1 MEYDAAKLDEIVL
14 ALLYLNVS
22 TTARAWKGF
31 DWDSLDRLYH
41 GVSSQTRSR
50 RRSRWSS
57 RKKELASQ
65 RSHSGGTLVRPYNRP
80 LQPSALTRRRP
91 AAVGGAATE
100 RLIR

>member
-1 MEYDAAKLDEIVL
+1 MDYDAAKLDEIVL

-22 TTARAWKGF
+22 TTARLGRASTGIHWIACT
-31 DWDSLDRLYH
+31 H

-65 RSHSGGTLVRPYNRP
+65 RSHSGGTLDV
-80 LQPSALTRRRP
+80 
-91 AAVGGAATE
+91 
-100 RLIR
+100 